1 MDRRQFLIRLG
12 LLAGEPLLKSF
23 FDRALAFVENH
34 DEPLLE
40 VPREVR
46 HELFVKK
53 ADYGYEWCLGRP
65 ETSIPE
71 PPTWEEFFRSTSV
84 DLETDMVDRELEP
97 QQLRETMNPEEW
109 GSYWSIEESSNAKAF
124 EYLSRLDLGP
134 AFDPNAKSDVAGEIQ
149 FLDCPGICCHYRG
162 VETYDLVS
170 ISLLQN
176 RLNELGEPTRV
187 AMLEP

>member
-1 MDRRQFLIRLG
+1 MSHRGTPPSQTALSLPLPVFEKSPEDPPPNRTRAPIGLG
-12 LLAGEPLLKSF
+12 CHF
-23 FDRALAFVENH
+23 
-34 DEPLLE
+34 
-40 VPREVR
+40 
-46 HELFVKK
+46 
-53 ADYGYEWCLGRP
+53 W
-65 ETSIPE
+65 
-71 PPTWEEFFRSTSV
+71 PPAAA
-84 DLETDMVDRELEP
+84 ELEP
-97 QQLRETMNPEEW
+97 QQLRETMNPELW
-109 GSYWSIEESSNAKAF
+109 GSYWSIEVSSNAKAF

-187 AMLEP
+187 AMFEP

>member
-65 ETSIPE
+65 ETSIPRASLNSLSSI
-71 PPTWEEFFRSTSV
+71 TFIDFSTRSNTSY
-84 DLETDMVDRELEP
+84 
-97 QQLRETMNPEEW
+97 
-109 GSYWSIEESSNAKAF
+109 GESF
-124 EYLSRLDLGP
+124 
-134 AFDPNAKSDVAGEIQ
+134 
-149 FLDCPGICCHYRG
+149 
-162 VETYDLVS
+162 
-170 ISLLQN
+170 
-176 RLNELGEPTRV
+176 
-187 AMLEP
+187 M